1 MAVVPA
7 ALPAF
12 PPFDLSSDH
21 TTIGDRWQR
30 WINRFENLL
39 VGLNITSPAQKKALL
54 LHYIGDDGYD
64 VYTSLEPHP
73 GTAVTQSSEAETRP
87 DAAST
92 ADVYA
97 TAKKKLHDHFTPKVN
112 KDYEIFQ
119 FRRTTQQEDENID
132 SFYTR
137 LRTMARNCSFANT
150 EAEIKSQIVLG
161 TTSTKLRRFAL
172 QTDATLDQLLTQG
185 RTYEITAR
193 QVKDIE
199 ASMSTDVHRLTRK
212 KSQRSNASTDTG
224 TSTSTR
230 QDKQCFNCGGA
241 WPHKGG
247 KQSCPARNATCNA
260 CRKRGHF
267 AVVCRSK
274 NNTSE
279 DPNVVHQVTNQ
290 SADSESGDEAFALFP
305 KSSKAPRVMLTV
317 FNKELEF
324 IIDTGATVNIIS
336 LDTYNSIPQRPQ
348 LVKPVP
354 KVFAYGSKN
363 ELPLVGKFRAPFS
376 YKTSVVEDTVLVTA
390 TPSESLLCF
399 RLAEAL
405 GLISIAYNVAT
416 SKENILSKYP
426 KLFTGLGELRGFEVQ
441 LHIDPTVPPVAQKAR
456 PLPFHIRE
464 AVEKEIDRLIQLD
477 VIEKATGPTTWVS
490 PIVVVPKPHAPDQVR
505 QCVDMRRANQAII
518 RERHTSPTLEDL
530 VTCLNGAMMFS
541 KLDLNDGYHQLL
553 LKEDCRHITTFATH
567 MGLYRYKRLNFG
579 INAAA
584 ELFQNTVR
592 QVLAG
597 IPGVI
602 NISDDILVYG
612 KTEREHNDSLDATL
626 KRLADCGITL
636 SPKKCCFFQRELTF
650 FGHIFSEKGI
660 KPDPAKVQGF
670 LNMPPPRDVSE
681 VRSLLGMIT
690 YCGRFIPNLAQLTA
704 PLRSLTKKETP
715 WNWTTEHQKALDQLK
730 DVLTHS
736 SNLAYFDQNKTTH
749 LTVDAGPKGLGAILA
764 QDGGDRTHVVAYAS
778 RSLTEAEER
787 YSQIEK
793 ETLAAVWAIEH
804 FNIYLYGTSFV
815 LHTDHKPLV
824 NILTNPSSRPSAR
837 IERLCLR
844 IQQYSFTVQHQKGSE
859 NPSDYMSRHPV
870 GQTNP
875 RFRASKVPDE
885 YVLFLSRIA
894 VPRAINTEEV
904 IKATLADVTC
914 QELTQAIQAC
924 PSIRH
929 DLWNKPHVKPYK
941 PLETELS
948 VTPQGLIL
956 RGTRLLLPSS
966 LQERAVQLAHK
977 GHMGM
982 VKTKQL
988 LRESVWFPKMDT
1000 LLEKAVRNC
1009 IPCQAVTHGPKRD
1022 PLKPTPLPDGPW
1034 ENLAMD
1040 FAGPF
1045 PNGKYLLVLVDEYS
1059 RFPVVEVVPSTTAS
1073 STIAVL
1079 RRTLSQFG
1087 IPKQIKTD
1095 NGPPF
1100 NSSEFKLFA
1109 QELGFRHHRVTPL
1122 WPEANGEAERFI
1134 QTLMKAIKTC
1144 HVEEQNWMQKIHDFL
1159 LCYRATAHTTTKL
1172 SPYELLFGRKMLT
1185 TLPSSV
1191 HRETTDTRD
1200 ATLSND
1206 TRAKEISKAR
1216 ADEKRH
1222 TGEHTLQ
1229 KGDVVLVKQKKIS
1242 KLTSTFDPVPYI
1254 VVEVIGS
1261 QISAKRNNHIITRN
1275 ASFFKKLGAE
1285 YKHTPNVENSDE
1297 DDELLDDTRR
1307 DDPQNQTSN
1316 DPPDDDRHHDGV
1328 SAQDSG
1334 SPNRYPIRSS
1344 RGVPPE
1350 RLNYT

>member
-12 PPFDLSSDH
+12 PSFDLPSDH

-54 LHYIGDDGYD
+54 LHYIRDDEYD

-73 GTAVTQSSEAETRP
+73 GTAETESSQAETRP

-97 TAKKKLHDHFTPKVN
+97 TAKKKLHDHFTPK
-112 KDYEIFQ
+112 
-119 FRRTTQQEDENID
+119 
-132 SFYTR
+132 
-137 LRTMARNCSFANT
+137 
-150 EAEIKSQIVLG
+150 
-161 TTSTKLRRFAL
+161 
-172 QTDATLDQLLTQG
+172 TDATLDQLLTQG
-185 RTYEITAR
+185 RTYEITTR
-193 QVKDIE
+193 QVNDIE

-279 DPNVVHQVTNQ
+279 NPNVVHEVTNQ
-290 SADSESGDEAFALFP
+290 SADSKSGDEAFALFP

-363 ELPLVGKFRAPFS
+363 ELPLLGKFRAPFS

-426 KLFTGLGELRGFEVQ
+426 KLFTGLGELREFEVQ

-541 KLDLNDGYHQLL
+541 KLDRNDGYHQLL

-602 NISDDILVYG
+602 NTSDDIL
-612 KTEREHNDSLDATL
+612 
-626 KRLADCGITL
+626 
-636 SPKKCCFFQRELTF
+636 RELTF

-690 YCGRFIPNLAQLTA
+690 YYGRFIPNLAQLTA

-736 SNLAYFDQNKTTH
+736 SNLANFDQNKTTH

-764 QDGGDRTHVVAYAS
+764 QDGGDITRVVAYAS

-804 FNIYLYGTSFV
+804 FNIYLYGTCFV

-859 NPSDYMSRHPV
+859 NPSDYMCRHPV

-875 RFRASKVPDE
+875 RFRTSKVPDE

-904 IKATLADVTC
+904 IKAALADVTC

-924 PSIRH
+924 PSMRH

-956 RGTRLLLPSS
+956 RGTRLLLPSG
-966 LQERAVQLAHK
+966 LQEHAVQLAHK

-1000 LLEKAVRNC
+1000 LVEKAVRNC

-1022 PLKPTPLPDGPW
+1022 PIKPTPLPDGPW

-1059 RFPVVEVVPSTTAS
+1059 RFPVVEVVPSTAAS

-1079 RRTLSQFG
+1079 RRTLSQFS

-1144 HVEEQNWMQKIHDFL
+1144 HVEEQNWMQKMHDFL
-1159 LCYRATAHTTTKL
+1159 LCYRASAHTTTKL

-1200 ATLSND
+1200 AFLSND
-1206 TRAKEISKAR
+1206 TRAKEISKER

-1222 TGEHTLQ
+1222 TKKHTLQ

-1328 SAQDSG
+1328 SAQDSALLAKFI
-1334 SPNRYPIRSS
+1334 PL
-1344 RGVPPE
+1344 GV
-1350 RLNYT
+1350 